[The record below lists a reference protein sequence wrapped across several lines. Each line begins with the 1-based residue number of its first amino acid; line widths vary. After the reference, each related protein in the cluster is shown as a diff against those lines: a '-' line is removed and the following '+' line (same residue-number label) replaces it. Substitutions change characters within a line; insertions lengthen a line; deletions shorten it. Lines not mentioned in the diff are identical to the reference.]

1 MRPNFSWMV
10 LTAILLEVMSGLL
23 SPAPARTTETLYVKT
38 TGAKLREGNSFR
50 SRTLQKLN
58 AGTPV
63 KVLEKTKTF
72 YKVSLPNGREGWILK
87 LKLTSRAPAVR
98 REKRPVGGL
107 RRRPRIAALEST
119 SGSSIRGLVPAS
131 KKYAKDKGIPEQ
143 YIQAI
148 MRMESYAIPAEEL
161 DQFLKEGKLGEYAP

>member
-1 MRPNFSWMV
+1 
-10 LTAILLEVMSGLL
+10 MSGLP
-23 SPAPARTTETLYVKT
+23 SPAPALAAETLYVKT
-38 TGAKLREGNSFR
+38 TGAKLRDGNSFR

-63 KVLEKTKTF
+63 KVLEKTRTF
-72 YKVSLPNGREGWILK
+72 YKVSLPNGREGWMLK
-87 LKLTSRAPAVR
+87 LKLTSRAPAVK
-98 REKRPVGGL
+98 RERRPVL
-107 RRRPRIAALEST
+107 RRRPRMAALEST

-143 YIQAI
+143 YIQAV

-161 DQFLKEGKLGEYAP
+161 DQFLKEGKLGNYAP